1 MDMGIFRRAK
11 ISNKRMIVDRTLLS
25 DLFIS
30 GKELFVLMVKGRVTE
45 KVWAD
50 TMSELV
56 IRFFK
61 EGVYEIR
68 KD

>member
-1 MDMGIFRRAK
+1 MGILRRK
-11 ISNKRMIVDRTLLS
+11 TISNKKMIVDRALLS

-50 TMSELV
+50 TMADVV